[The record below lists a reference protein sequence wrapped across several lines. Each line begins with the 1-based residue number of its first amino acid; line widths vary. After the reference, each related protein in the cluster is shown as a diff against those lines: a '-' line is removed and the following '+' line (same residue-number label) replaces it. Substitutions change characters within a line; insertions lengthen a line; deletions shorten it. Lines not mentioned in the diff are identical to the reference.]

1 MAFNHYLHW
10 GISIVS
16 IDRVCLEYDSDQR
29 LVIQID
35 PTASD
40 EQIDMFIEIMQKRL
54 AKNNIFIS
62 ANVNELRY
70 PPALTSYYTSLWKP
84 CASISSLWVE
94 GDNLNV
100 LISELRSSFK
110 DLVITCGPCVRASHD
125 LSVISYTTNQPY
137 FSQPNV

>member
-1 MAFNHYLHW
+1 M
-10 GISIVS
+10 S

-40 EQIDMFIEIMQKRL
+40 EQTDMFIEIMQKRL
-54 AKNNIFIS
+54 AKHNIFIS

-70 PPALTSYYTSLWKP
+70 PPILTSHYTSLWKP
-84 CASISSLWVE
+84 CASVSSLWVE
-94 GDNLNV
+94 GSNLNV

-125 LSVISYTTNQPY
+125 LSVISYTTNQPC